1 MNSPGIGTA
10 KLENVLSLR
19 DLAPTNSPT
28 FLLLL
33 LVFSPSYT
41 TTTLGHLLSLQTFV
55 GLQQLCTCVVPVT
68 RNTKVSKNVS
78 LT

>member
-1 MNSPGIGTA
+1 MNSPGIGAA

-19 DLAPTNSPT
+19 DLAPTNGPT

-41 TTTLGHLLSLQTFV
+41 ATTSGHLLSLQTFV
-55 GLQQLCTCVVPVT
+55 GL
-68 RNTKVSKNVS
+68 
-78 LT
+78 

>member
-10 KLENVLSLR
+10 ENFLSLR
-19 DLAPTNSPT
+19 DLALTNGPM

-33 LVFSPSYT
+33 LVFSPNYT
-41 TTTLGHLLSLQTFV
+41 TTTSGHLLSLQTFV

-68 RNTKVSKNVS
+68 RNTEVNKNVS